1 MKFWIAVAGS
11 LVIFTVSQAARGQ
24 TSDAQLTLQRYVD
37 AQNAG
42 DLEAALELWADDGMI
57 INTRGRSVTGKEK
70 LRGFIE
76 GNIRRKIH
84 QKPESIQEAG
94 NKLTWVNRESND
106 SYRRLGVA
114 PVQQN
119 SEMVVEGAKIRS
131 LINYLPADEIARI
144 EQACA
149 TPQAQGILLNDQP
162 CDQFIAQAKA
172 QTARVIGPAAAE
184 KRN

>member
-1 MKFWIAVAGS
+1 MRFWIAVAGS
-11 LVIFTVSQAARGQ
+11 LVFFTVSQAAKGQ
-24 TSDAQLTLQRYVD
+24 TTDTQLTLQRYVD

-42 DLEAALELWADDGMI
+42 DLEVALELWADDGMI
-57 INTRGRSVTGKEK
+57 INTRGRGVAGKENLK
-70 LRGFIE
+70 RFIE
-76 GNIRRKIH
+76 ANIQHKIQ
-84 QKPESIQEAG
+84 QKPESIQVVRS
-94 NKLTWVNRESND
+94 KVMWINRESND

-119 SEMVVEGAKIRS
+119 SEMVVEGGKIRS
-131 LINYLPADEIARI
+131 LINYFPADEIARI

-149 TPQAQGILLNDQP
+149 TPQAQGVLLNDQP

-172 QTARVIGPAAAE
+172 HTAGVMGLPAAE